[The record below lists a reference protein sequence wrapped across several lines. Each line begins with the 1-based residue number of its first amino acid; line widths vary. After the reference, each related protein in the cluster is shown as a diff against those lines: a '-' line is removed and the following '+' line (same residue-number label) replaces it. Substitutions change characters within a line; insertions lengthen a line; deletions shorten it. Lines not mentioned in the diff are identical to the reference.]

1 MSGPVR
7 GQLELGPSDGE
18 SASRRLD
25 GMLYHSTRIG
35 LLLALAIVTY
45 LLFPNAPAVDSPI
58 FEVGSVATKNVI
70 APFAFAV
77 PKTDAE
83 LAQERDELARSAKPI
98 FDYSPTALDSAQGQL
113 RTFMD
118 SVASV
123 AERVERSESGTQAA
137 AAASAAIQQSSA
149 AMGVG
154 LTPDEADYLAV
165 AARRRAV
172 EDAVRRVFA
181 RWLSGGIV
189 AGSAIEDVRGEVIVR
204 RGNEERSVLVD
215 SLLTFGSLLNR
226 AHAMQPDRNSSVAEG
241 LYLKLL
247 SSFFHPTI
255 VADRAATEQRRQ
267 ELRSSVDVNRYK
279 VRAGEKIVGEHEV
292 VGRPEFDK
300 MRALHDAMQ
309 GRERGQRALGR
320 VVGSI
325 AYNAILLAIFGIAM
339 VLFRPQLYR
348 SFRSL
353 ALFAAVY
360 LLVLGAAALASH
372 WRPVHPELVPVAL
385 AAIMFSVLFD
395 PRISMIA
402 AMILAVL
409 VGGQSIYRGTNA
421 LFINLVG
428 GAAAALSVRIILK
441 RDQSYQYVITIGI
454 AYICSALA
462 LGLTLGWTPTSIAAS
477 AGLGIANAIV
487 SVVFAMFLVP
497 LAERFTGITTHLT
510 LIEYSDL
517 NRPLLRRLS
526 LEAPG
531 TYAHTIAMANLV
543 EGACNAIGA
552 NGLLGRVGT
561 YYHDIGKLKKPQYF
575 VENQA
580 GGRNPHDKLKPGTS
594 ASIIRNHVREGMELA
609 SEYHIPQAIAS
620 FIPQHHGTAPISYFL
635 EKAKE
640 RDGGPPTNT
649 SDYAYPGPIPQSA
662 ETAICMLADGVE
674 AAVRVLQDP
683 APTRIREVIDHIVR
697 QRMEQGQLRD
707 APLTLRQLDI
717 VKTQFERMLVGMYHS
732 RIDYPSASGGVTSEF
747 AQV

>member
-1 MSGPVR
+1 MATR
-7 GQLELGPSDGE
+7 AQLDLAAAEEEPP
-18 SASRRLD
+18 RRLD
-25 GMLYHSTRIG
+25 AIAYHSARVG
-35 LLLALAIVTY
+35 LLIALAVVTY

-70 APFAFAV
+70 APFAFTV
-77 PKTDAE
+77 RKTDEE
-83 LAQERDELARSAKPI
+83 LTRERDELARSAKPI
-98 FDYSPTALDSAQGQL
+98 FDYSPAALDSTQRQL

-118 SVASV
+118 SLAST
-123 AERVERSESGTQAA
+123 AERAERDATGEGSAEQVA
-137 AAASAAIQQSSA
+137 AAIQQASGA
-149 AMGVG
+149 LGVG
-154 LTPDEADYLAV
+154 LTPEEASYLSV

-181 RWLSGGIV
+181 RWLSSGIV
-189 AGSAIEDVRGEVIVR
+189 NGSTIEETRGEVIVR
-204 RGNEERSVLVD
+204 RGSDERSVLVD
-215 SLLTFGSLLNR
+215 SMLTFGSLLNR
-226 AHAMQPDRNSSVAEG
+226 ARSMQPDRNSSVAEG

-255 VADRAATEQRRQ
+255 IPDRAATEQRRQ
-267 ELRSSVDVNRYK
+267 ELRNSVDVNRYQ
-279 VRAGEKIVGEHEV
+279 VRTGEKIVGEHEV
-292 VGRPEFDK
+292 VGRTEFDK

-309 GRERGQRALGR
+309 GRERGQRAMGR
-320 VVGSI
+320 VLGSV
-325 AYNAILLAIFGIAM
+325 AYNALLLAIFGIAM

-353 ALFAAVY
+353 SLFAAVY
-360 LLVLGAAALASH
+360 LLVLLAAALAAH

-409 VGGQSIYRGTNA
+409 VGGQSVYRGTNA

-454 AYICSALA
+454 AYICAALA
-462 LGLTLGWTPTSIAAS
+462 LGLTLGWSATAIATS
-477 AGLGIANAIV
+477 AGLGIANAVV

-594 ASIIRNHVREGMELA
+594 ASIIRNHVREGMDLA
-609 SEYHIPQAIAS
+609 AEYHIPPAIAS
-620 FIPQHHGTAPISYFL
+620 FIPQHHGTSPIAYFL

-640 RDGGPPTNT
+640 RDGGPPSNT
-649 SDYAYPGPIPQSA
+649 SDYTYPGPTPQSA
-662 ETAICMLADGVE
+662 ETAVCMLADGVE

-683 APTRIREVIDHIVR
+683 APVRIREVIDHIVR

-707 APLTLRQLDI
+707 APITLRQLDI
-717 VKTQFERMLVGMYHS
+717 IKAQFERMLVGMYHS
-732 RIDYPSASGGVTSEF
+732 RIDYPASSGGVTSEF
-747 AQV
+747 AHV